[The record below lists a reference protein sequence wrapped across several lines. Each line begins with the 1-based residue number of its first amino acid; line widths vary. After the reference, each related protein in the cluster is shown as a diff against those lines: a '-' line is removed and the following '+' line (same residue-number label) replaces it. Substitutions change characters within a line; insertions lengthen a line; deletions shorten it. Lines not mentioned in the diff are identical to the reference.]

1 MRLKYEREKAPVLE
15 MNDIERVRKQV
26 KEEEKLGEDEDSQA
40 EEGLADA
47 VGVLNEFDQLKR
59 YRIRKMYQKSF

>member
-1 MRLKYEREKAPVLE
+1 M
-15 MNDIERVRKQV
+15 

-59 YRIRKMYQKSF
+59 YRIRKMY